1 MQVISEERLAR
12 EEAKAKRLDEEEHRE
27 VLVKKYVA
35 EAERRRE
42 LIKGRLG
49 FLLAPRSE
57 KLEMK
62 DKELKVKEM
71 KFKEAKER
79 EMKEAMEKEAKVQ
92 EEKLKEQ
99 KLLKACT
106 GRGTVQ

>member
-1 MQVISEERLAR
+1 MISEERLAK
-12 EEAKAKRLDEEEHRE
+12 EEAKAKQLEAEEHHE

-79 EMKEAMEKEAKVQ
+79 EMKEAMENKVQ

-99 KLLKACT
+99 KLLKACF
-106 GRGTVQ
+106 